1 MILIG
6 ENINIMSKVTSQ
18 ALKDKDP
25 QPIQDL
31 AVAQAEA
38 GVDYLDLNL
47 GPARKNGDAQ
57 MKWLVEIIQEVT
69 ELPLSLDTTNPIAM
83 EAGLAVCRNKALINS
98 ASGKQESIARMMPL
112 ASKYSAEVIISVLN
126 DEGIPSDA
134 AGRAESIMETI
145 EIANELGIPNENIWV
160 DPILLPVGVD
170 QQAIVDYVEF
180 IAMLADIAPGV
191 KSTVGLSNLVSGAP
205 ADLKSIL
212 TCTYMI
218 ILERSGQY
226 SAIVDSFD
234 NELIRL
240 NRGELPNITAAV
252 RKVIDEEEI
261 DIASLSSQERNYAKT
276 ARVLTGKVLYSHSWL
291 ELD

>member
-6 ENINIMSKVTSQ
+6 ENINIMSKITAQ

-25 QPIQDL
+25 QPIQNL
-31 AVAQAEA
+31 AIAQTKA

-47 GPARKNGDAQ
+47 GPARKNGDEQ
-57 MKWLVEIIQEVT
+57 MEWLVKIIQAVT
-69 ELPLSLDTTNPIAM
+69 KLPLSLDTTNPIAM
-83 EAGLAVCRNKALINS
+83 EAGLAVCRNKVLINS
-98 ASGKQESIARMMPL
+98 ASGKQESIEKMLPL
-112 ASKYSAEVIISVLN
+112 AVKYSAEVIISVLN

-160 DPILLPVGVD
+160 DPILLPVGVN
-170 QQAIVDYVEF
+170 QQAVVDYVEF
-180 IAMLADIAPGV
+180 IVMLSDMAPGV

-205 ADLKSIL
+205 AHLKSIL

-218 ILERSGQY
+218 ILEHFSQY
-226 SAIVDSFD
+226 SAIVDSFN

-240 NRGELPNITAAV
+240 NRGELPKITEVV
-252 RKVIDEEEI
+252 RKVIAEEDI
-261 DIASLSSQERNYAKT
+261 DLARFSARERDYAKT
-276 ARVLTGKVLYSHSWL
+276 ARVLTGKVLYSHAWL